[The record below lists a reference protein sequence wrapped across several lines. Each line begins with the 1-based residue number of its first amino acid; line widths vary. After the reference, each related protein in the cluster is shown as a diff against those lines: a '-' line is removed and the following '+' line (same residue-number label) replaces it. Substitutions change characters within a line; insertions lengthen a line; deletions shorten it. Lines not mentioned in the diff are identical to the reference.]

1 MAVAKSPSSEA
12 LSAITDRV
20 NTGTAYTLDVQAT
33 YTDQL
38 VDPLEDVTDLRV
50 DVVHESE
57 EQLLETLDVEDRTSH
72 VIRIWVRKKLSSEQN
87 EEIELLKL
95 LTRQIY
101 QRINDFDSADGR
113 VKVWEC
119 DMDPKQIPDKAL
131 LRQSWLF
138 VASIVLRCEVEA
150 SN

>member
-12 LSAITDRV
+12 SSAITDRV

-150 SN
+150 SD